1 MKTNKLRWSGVLG
14 LALVASVLGG
24 IAVAAPSF
32 TGDPDSLDWYVGDN
46 ASVDDPART
55 AAGLHLYD
63 AAGAEVTSGSVN
75 APLPPF
81 AAAGGTVRADDTF
94 ATLFVH
100 AARSGSAAGAWP
112 GVQATGTDKFSG
124 EGAVSAPAA
133 LAGKPYV
140 RTAGGSTLADAV
152 ATFPASGQGSYG
164 GVFELRLRTSSPTKG
179 VTDRYASAFVKVT
192 GDQWSVVSGP
202 VVTPPKAVT
211 QTKAVAP
218 AASYWGRAF
227 AVTVTVTGAGGN
239 GGTVVVRK
247 GTTVLAAKALDADGV
262 ITLPVAGTR
271 LAPGTHTLTVVYGG
285 TAQTL
290 SSQTTRAIK
299 ILPAPS
305 VTVGKLSATTITRT
319 TYPKITA
326 RVAATGVPVAYL
338 TGTFTVYDGAKVLK
352 RVTLKAANA
361 GKLTVTLPRLAKGT
375 HKIRVLYSGNGYVTR
390 SASPYYT
397 LIVK

>member
-1 MKTNKLRWSGVLG
+1 MKTIKKRWSAALG
-14 LALVASVLGG
+14 LALVASALGG

-32 TGDPDSLDWYVGDN
+32 TGDPDSLEWYVGDN
-46 ASVDDPART
+46 ASIDDPART
-55 AAGLHLYD
+55 AVGLHLYD
-63 AAGAEVTSGSVN
+63 AAGTEVTSGSVN
-75 APLPPF
+75 AALPPF

-124 EGAVSAPAA
+124 TGAVEAPAA

-140 RTAGGSTLADAV
+140 RTAGGSNLADAV
-152 ATFPASGQGSYG
+152 ATFPASGQGTYG
-164 GVFELRLRTSSPTKG
+164 GVFELRLRTSSPAKG

-202 VVTPPKAVT
+202 VVTPPKSAT
-211 QTKAVAP
+211 TTKAVAP
-218 AASYWGRAF
+218 ASSYWGRAY
-227 AVTVTVTGAGGN
+227 AVTVTVTGAGAN
-239 GGTVVVRK
+239 GGTVVVKK
-247 GTTVLAAKALDADGV
+247 GTTVLATKTLDADGV

-271 LAPGTHTLTVVYGG
+271 LAPGTHTLSVTYGG

-290 SSQTTRAIK
+290 PSQTTRAIR
-299 ILPAPS
+299 ILQAPS
-305 VTVGKLSATTITRT
+305 VTYGKLAATTIKRT

-326 RVAATGVPVAYL
+326 RVAATSVPVAYL
-338 TGTFTVYDGAKVLK
+338 TGTFTVYDGAKIIK
-352 RVTLKAANA
+352 RVTLKAANL

-375 HKIRVLYSGNGYVTR
+375 HKIRVLYSGNGYVAR
-390 SASPYYT
+390 SASAYST